1 MPPMW
6 LYYVDTKNL
15 DAAIAR
21 ATKRG
26 ARVMNGPM
34 EEPGG
39 ARIAQ
44 LVDPQGAAFA
54 LHQLPKTN

>member
-1 MPPMW
+1 LW
-6 LYYVDTKNL
+6 LPYVQVADL

-21 ATKRG
+21 ATSKG

-34 EEPGG
+34 EVPGG

-44 LVDPQGAAFA
+44 LTDPQGAAFA
-54 LHQLPKTN
+54 LHKAPKDARA